1 MSKRIG
7 FFTRLL
13 DKTSA
18 RERYRLAT
26 LQIQHAER
34 WGFDNAWIAQHH
46 FHDTEGGL
54 PSPLLFLASVAA
66 QTSRIRLGT
75 AIITLPLENALRVA
89 EDAAVLD
96 LLCDHRL
103 EIGLGSGG
111 TPTSFLPF
119 GLTIDQRAEVFS
131 HNLETLLSAWRGETL
146 AHQDNRLYPPA
157 PQLEERV
164 WQATFS
170 VQGAARAGAA
180 AQGLMLSRTQ
190 PRPAEQPLL
199 PLDDIQNPLIDAYLA
214 ALPAGVEPRI
224 LASRTVFVTD
234 NGAEARALAVSGLS
248 AQAAQHRA
256 AGHLISGSTLDDYIA
271 AFDVHV
277 GSPEQVIYS
286 LGQDSAVARATD
298 VSFQVHSIDPPHAY
312 ILRSIELLASVVA
325 PALGWKTASSPVT
338 SGETL

>member
-13 DKTSA
+13 DKTGA
-18 RERYRLAT
+18 RERYHLAT

-34 WGFDNAWIAQHH
+34 LGYDNAWIAQHH
-46 FHDTEGGL
+46 FHENEGGL

-96 LLCDHRL
+96 LLSNHRL

-119 GLTIDQRAEVFS
+119 GLTLDRRAEAFS
-131 HNLETLLSAWRGETL
+131 RNLETLLAAWRGETL
-146 AHQDNRLYPPA
+146 AHPDNRLYPPA
-157 PQLEERV
+157 PQLAKRV

-170 VQGAARAGAA
+170 VAGAARAGAA
-180 AQGLMLSRTQ
+180 GHGLMLSRTQ

-199 PLDDIQNPLIDAYLA
+199 PLDDIQNPMIDAYLA
-214 ALPAGVEPRI
+214 SLPAGVEPRI

-234 NGAEARALAVSGLS
+234 NGAEARAFAVSGLS

-256 AGHLISGSTLDDYIA
+256 AGHLISGSSLDDYIA
-271 AFDVHV
+271 AFDVHL
-277 GSPEQVIYS
+277 GSPEQVVYS
-286 LGQDSAVARATD
+286 LGQDSAAARATD
-298 VSFQVHSIDPPHAY
+298 ISFQVHSIDPPHAY
-312 ILRSIELLASVVA
+312 ILRSLELLATEVA
-325 PALGWKTASSPVT
+325 YALGWKTARHD
-338 SGETL
+338 